1 VAAKIRLPKIKGKSG
16 NVLNND
22 RAVMPEPM
30 KERKITSHT
39 APLSR
44 EQAEKLRGIL
54 NHAGFT
60 FEPRPYTLFYAKKDK
75 LSVSVYEKGPKV
87 LIQGGDTAEFV
98 RFTLEPEILGEATFD
113 YEAELHPARFEP
125 HFGIDESGKGDF
137 FGPLVIAGAYVD
149 GPLAEELKNA
159 GIADSKRITSD
170 ARIRQLSATIRKSG
184 VPHTIISIHPQKYNE
199 LTGKFGNVNRMLAWG
214 HATAIERLCE
224 LRPDCPRAL
233 SDKFAHVRVLE
244 SALKEK
250 GRRILLDQQTK
261 AESDYAVAAASILA
275 REAFIDWMD
284 REGEVLGLGGSLPR
298 GASEKVKSVAAG
310 LVRSHGRDV
319 LQRLAKTH
327 FKTAAEVLEIAAGP
341 A

>member
-1 VAAKIRLPKIKGKSG
+1 
-16 NVLNND
+16 
-22 RAVMPEPM
+22 MPEPT
-30 KERKITSHT
+30 KERKVTSHS
-39 APLSR
+39 AALNR
-44 EQAEKLRGIL
+44 EQAEKLRGVL
-54 NHAGFT
+54 DQAGFT
-60 FEPRPYTLFYAKKDK
+60 FEPRPYTLFFAKKDK

-87 LIQGGDTAEFV
+87 LVQGGGTADFV
-98 RFTLEPEILGEATFD
+98 RFTLEPDILGEATLD
-113 YEAELHPARFEP
+113 YEAELHPERFQP

-149 GPLAEELKNA
+149 ERLAGELKNA

-170 ARIRQLSATIRKSG
+170 ARIRQLAEKIKKSG
-184 VPHTIISIHPQKYNE
+184 VPHSIISIHPQKYNE

-250 GRRILLDQQTK
+250 GRRIRLDQQTK

-284 REGEVLGLGGSLPR
+284 REGELFGLGGSLPR
-298 GASEKVKSVAAG
+298 GASEKVKSTAVN
-310 LVRSHGRDV
+310 LVREHGSNV

-327 FKTAAEVLEIAAGP
+327 FKTAGEVLALAEKP
-341 A
+341 E